1 MLELYLWDSDSGEQ
15 VSSAFEALL
24 FDSNSDILVADTC
37 SADEDAKDDMEVG
50 KIADICPGDSI
61 SNVSRSSDHFKLS
74 FSFALEPRIK
84 FKFDNETTLESF
96 ISSYGV
102 LTFKKQ
108 WCTANMSPCNMSEA
122 LVANLHNI
130 VKWRCIVWWVCI
142 LTYYQKHVVARI
154 AALKDAEQQ
163 AIVDKKEGEIEEKKA
178 IGAEKKLLAEEKT
191 AEHVVAA
198 AVAMLGDIVQKLQ
211 CAKETCAASRA
222 AVKKANTEAR
232 KQMAKTVTLNHKKR
246 VLRLLTKKSSTE
258 TEVERTAEAAEK
270 INTSLAQIRKRSSRD
285 EEAEEGCG
293 LLSDITVTMWG
304 EEAPYFLQDYWSTR
318 VMLAQKSNTTSPFAA
333 ENVPTCDQITVQW
346 KKVCACIM
354 NCADKRHALL
364 VEEGLWNECYDRL
377 FCYEARKKLVEKDLF
392 FQKDISGYVKIVENN
407 IKTPKYSYSH
417 CDRMQQPFFLGA

>member
-1 MLELYLWDSDSGEQ
+1 M
-15 VSSAFEALL
+15 SSAFEALL

-61 SNVSRSSDHFKLS
+61 SNVSRSSDNFKLS
-74 FSFALEPRIK
+74 FSFALEPGIK

-142 LTYYQKHVVARI
+142 LTYYQKHVVAKI

-246 VLRLLTKKSSTE
+246 VLRLLTKKSSTK
-258 TEVERTAEAAEK
+258 TEVE
-270 INTSLAQIRKRSSRD
+270 
-285 EEAEEGCG
+285 
-293 LLSDITVTMWG
+293 
-304 EEAPYFLQDYWSTR
+304 
-318 VMLAQKSNTTSPFAA
+318 
-333 ENVPTCDQITVQW
+333 
-346 KKVCACIM
+346 
-354 NCADKRHALL
+354 
-364 VEEGLWNECYDRL
+364 
-377 FCYEARKKLVEKDLF
+377 
-392 FQKDISGYVKIVENN
+392 
-407 IKTPKYSYSH
+407 
-417 CDRMQQPFFLGA
+417 

>member
-61 SNVSRSSDHFKLS
+61 SNVSRSSDNFKLSFSFALEPGIKFKFDNETTLESDNYKLS

-142 LTYYQKHVVARI
+142 LTYYQKHVVAKI

-246 VLRLLTKKSSTE
+246 VLRLLTKKSSTK
-258 TEVERTAEAAEK
+258 TEVE
-270 INTSLAQIRKRSSRD
+270 
-285 EEAEEGCG
+285 
-293 LLSDITVTMWG
+293 
-304 EEAPYFLQDYWSTR
+304 
-318 VMLAQKSNTTSPFAA
+318 
-333 ENVPTCDQITVQW
+333 
-346 KKVCACIM
+346 
-354 NCADKRHALL
+354 
-364 VEEGLWNECYDRL
+364 
-377 FCYEARKKLVEKDLF
+377 
-392 FQKDISGYVKIVENN
+392 
-407 IKTPKYSYSH
+407 
-417 CDRMQQPFFLGA
+417 